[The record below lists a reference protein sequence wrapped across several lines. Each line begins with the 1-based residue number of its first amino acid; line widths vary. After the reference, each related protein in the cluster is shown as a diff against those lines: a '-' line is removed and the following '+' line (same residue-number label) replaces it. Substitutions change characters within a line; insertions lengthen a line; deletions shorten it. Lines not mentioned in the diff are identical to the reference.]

1 MSYNFQSPDFYSSRL
16 KTIRGIRC
24 LRSSNEYVETVWFEE
39 KKVGFLLNS
48 IEKSMR
54 KTFMICSSSQFLIGL
69 PPHVWPEIF
78 LEEINCSSWSRIFLK
93 IHEIMRFLCS
103 IAKLFLFEC
112 SNYMKRKLW
121 CKKKEKENRK
131 YYNWFR
137 YELFNDKKQIFLDN
151 NHIMCES
158 IFLRYKN
165 LSSFCGWIKF
175 DVRFFFRLCRANN
188 YDENYPIARSFNNK
202 WNFSLFVVFFLYYIF
217 IIFLTYVSSYIDQ
230 IWIKFELKN

>member
-1 MSYNFQSPDFYSSRL
+1 MRNRWEKRSWFAVHRNFLSVYLLTYDLKSFSKKLIAAVEAEFSWKYTRLWDSFVLLQSYF
-16 KTIRGIRC
+16 C
-24 LRSSNEYVETVWFEE
+24 LNAQITGTWKESYDV
-39 KKVGFLLNS
+39 
-48 IEKSMR
+48 
-54 KTFMICSSSQFLIGL
+54 
-69 PPHVWPEIF
+69 
-78 LEEINCSSWSRIFLK
+78 
-93 IHEIMRFLCS
+93 
-103 IAKLFLFEC
+103 
-112 SNYMKRKLW
+112 
-121 CKKKEKENRK
+121 KKKEENRK